1 MIVNKGMFPGL
12 SALIHSGYPDN
23 FYTCPGKNNADWQ
36 GLPSRINDNHNMSR
50 PINAVSE
57 PVNNWKDKTILIA
70 EDEDANFLYLKAALA
85 KTRAT
90 VIRAKNGREAID
102 LVRNLPDIDLVLMD
116 IKMPVMNGIDA
127 TKLIRS
133 FNNSLVVIAQTA
145 YAEERDRKVYI
156 DAGCNDLLTKPFTQT
171 RLLKTISRF
180 L

>member
-1 MIVNKGMFPGL
+1 MIVTKGMLPGL
-12 SALIHSGYPDN
+12 PALIHNGYLDGFFP
-23 FYTCPGKNNADWQ
+23 YPGSNTEGWQ
-36 GLPSRINDNHNMSR
+36 GLPARNNDNRNLSG
-50 PINAVSE
+50 PFDVISE
-57 PVNNWKDKTILIA
+57 SVNNWKDKIILIA

-90 VIRAKNGREAID
+90 VLRAKNGREAID
-102 LVRNLPDIDLVLMD
+102 LIRNHPEIDLVLMD

-133 FNNSLVVIAQTA
+133 FNGSLVVIAQTA

-156 DAGCNDLLTKPFTQT
+156 DAGCNDLLTKPYTQS
-171 RLLKTISRF
+171 RLLKTISKY